1 MKAKNSQ
8 LVTMKDVAKHA
19 GVSQATVSY
28 VLNDVAGEN
37 IPEETQVRVRAS
49 IRALGYRPNIGARQM
64 RTQRT
69 NLLGFVTDVIATTPY
84 AGAIIKGA
92 QDAARSAG
100 KMLLLMNTD
109 GIPDEESNAIETL
122 LEHRVEGI
130 IFATMY
136 HHEVQPP
143 ATLKETQAVLL
154 DCFVAD
160 RSIPSVTPDEVRGG
174 REATEVLLQK
184 GHRRIGFINN
194 SDSIPATSGRLL
206 GYQQALAERGI
217 AFDESLIRTANAS
230 AGGYGYDCA
239 LDLMRRPNPP
249 TALFCF
255 NDGMAMG
262 AYDALRKLNLAVPDD
277 VAIVGFDNQEIIAAW
292 LHPGLS
298 TMQLPHYE
306 MGVWSV
312 KYLLGE
318 ISEEDEKQG
327 GDQPI
332 QKVLPCPYVP
342 RASV

>member
-1 MKAKNSQ
+1 MQSKNRRT
-8 LVTMKDVAKHA
+8 VTMKDVAKHV

-28 VLNDVAGEN
+28 VLNDAVGEH
-37 IPEETQVRVRAS
+37 IPEETRSRVWAAMREM
-49 IRALGYRPNIGARQM
+49 GYRPHIGARQM

-92 QDAARSAG
+92 QDTARAAG
-100 KMLLLMNTD
+100 KMLLLINTE
-109 GIPDEESNAIETL
+109 GVPEVERGAVETL

-130 IFATMY
+130 IYATMY
-136 HHEVQPP
+136 HRPVVLP
-143 ATLKETQAVLL
+143 ANLADTKAVLL

-160 RSIPSVTPDEVRGG
+160 RSITSVTPDEILAG
-174 REATEVLLQK
+174 RTAIEVLLAK

-194 SDSIPATSGRLL
+194 EDPVPATLERLE
-206 GYQQALAERGI
+206 GYKQALAAAGL
-217 AFDESLIRTANAS
+217 AFDPTLVQVSPSTP
-230 AGGYGYDCA
+230 AGGYECT
-239 LDLMRRPNPP
+239 LDLMRHPKRP

-255 NDGMAMG
+255 NDRIAMG
-262 AYDALRKLNLAVPDD
+262 AYDALRKLSLVIPDD
-277 VAIVGFDNQEIIAAW
+277 IAVIGFDNQEIIAGS

-318 ISEEDEKQG
+318 IQPAEDIQG
-327 GDQPI
+327 GGPI
-332 QKVLPCPYVP
+332 QKVLECPYIK